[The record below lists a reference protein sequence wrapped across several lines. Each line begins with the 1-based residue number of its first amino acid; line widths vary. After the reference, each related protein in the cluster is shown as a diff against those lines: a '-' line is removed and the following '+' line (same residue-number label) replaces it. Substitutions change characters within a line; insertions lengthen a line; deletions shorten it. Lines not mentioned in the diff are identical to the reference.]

1 MIKKEDVPMH
11 LLPQEGILF
20 VAFAIIVILL
30 IAKLATSPI
39 QAMVK
44 LLVNSMAAVMLL
56 CFISIV
62 GEYWGIHLPINPVT
76 ILLIAILGLPGLL
89 LVAMLYFIF
98 I

>member
-1 MIKKEDVPMH
+1 MS
-11 LLPQEGILF
+11 LLPQESIWFLL
-20 VAFAIIVILL
+20 FAIVVILL
-30 IAKLATSPI
+30 IAKLATAPV
-39 QAMVK
+39 QAMLK
-44 LLVNSMAAVMLL
+44 LLVNSTAAVMLL

-62 GEYWGIHLPINPVT
+62 GEYWGVHLPINPVT